1 MLRTASSLPLA
12 GLLTLGFDPTRFQM
26 KPPACY
32 RATWQ
37 LPEPDSH
44 RQATTSL
51 RTANHLQRQPPAP
64 LDARKIEANAPGRE
78 LPALSGVLGPAARAE
93 GVLFRQS
100 GFRIRRPRLST
111 GTGLSA
117 PDMDQNF
124 PNRADPVDLGR
135 HGNSESSTDAFGPAF
150 MGGSRYAN

>member
-1 MLRTASSLPLA
+1 MAGAAFQQRDVLR
-12 GLLTLGFDPTRFQM
+12 
-26 KPPACY
+26 
-32 RATWQ
+32 
-37 LPEPDSH
+37 EPQDV
-44 RQATTSL
+44 
-51 RTANHLQRQPPAP
+51 
-64 LDARKIEANAPGRE
+64 GCCE
-78 LPALSGVLGPAARAE
+78 LPALSGVLGPAARAD

>member
-64 LDARKIEANAPGRE
+64 LDARKIEASATW
-78 LPALSGVLGPAARAE
+78 PARRILE
-93 GVLFRQS
+93 GLL
-100 GFRIRRPRLST
+100 RRRRL
-111 GTGLSA
+111 
-117 PDMDQNF
+117 
-124 PNRADPVDLGR
+124 
-135 HGNSESSTDAFGPAF
+135 
-150 MGGSRYAN
+150 

>member
-64 LDARKIEANAPGRE
+64 LDARKIEA
-78 LPALSGVLGPAARAE
+78 
-93 GVLFRQS
+93 
-100 GFRIRRPRLST
+100 RLSRLMSYLNNLVIWVLCMTRFEICGQCYSRAGRRCQVPGVSVKT
-111 GTGLSA
+111 GWSA
-117 PDMDQNF
+117 
-124 PNRADPVDLGR
+124 
-135 HGNSESSTDAFGPAF
+135 
-150 MGGSRYAN
+150 GSGS

>member
-64 LDARKIEANAPGRE
+64 LDARKIEANVPARGRH
-78 LPALSGVLGPAARAE
+78 
-93 GVLFRQS
+93 RQYA
-100 GFRIRRPRLST
+100 
-111 GTGLSA
+111 SA
-117 PDMDQNF
+117 DKDG
-124 PNRADPVDLGR
+124 RADARSLQRLTARSTSRRSG
-135 HGNSESSTDAFGPAF
+135 SSLQAGI
-150 MGGSRYAN
+150 R

>member
-78 LPALSGVLGPAARAE
+78 LPALSGVLGPAARAD
-93 GVLFRQS
+93 GVLFQRC
-100 GFRIRRPRLST
+100 GFRLLRPPPSV
-111 GTGLSA
+111 GTRLSA
-117 PDMDQNF
+117 PPWCRRVVRHHAQDRQAYCGTRRSRR
-124 PNRADPVDLGR
+124 RAAAAGAAAP
-135 HGNSESSTDAFGPAF
+135 
-150 MGGSRYAN
+150 

>member
-64 LDARKIEANAPGRE
+64 LDARKMEVNA
-78 LPALSGVLGPAARAE
+78 
-93 GVLFRQS
+93 
-100 GFRIRRPRLST
+100 
-111 GTGLSA
+111 
-117 PDMDQNF
+117 
-124 PNRADPVDLGR
+124 LGR
-135 HGNSESSTDAFGPAF
+135 GLMIA
-150 MGGSRYAN
+150 